1 MKDADHIAYMLYETE
16 TTEEAKKAAALTPS
30 NKIAKTDFIFYFFL
44 TSFFPSGTQHPNN

>member
-30 NKIAKTDFIFYFFL
+30 NKIAKTDFILFFSYFFFPL
-44 TSFFPSGTQHPNN
+44 WDTTS